1 MLAPAFGRP
10 PPSNFGRLGCLW
22 GEWILQALI
31 LSLGVC
37 LFTAV
42 AYGDI
47 RTRRIPNEFI
57 VAILAL
63 AALRIALAGDPIAGL
78 YTLLASGA
86 LFVATFLLFW
96 RGLLGGGDVKLI
108 GATGLLVGYHNLFE
122 FLFVMSVSGALIAVA
137 AFARNRLGLRRATS
151 PAPEDQERQALLT
164 VPYGAAIAVA
174 GIASLLLQNFRP
186 G

>member
-1 MLAPAFGRP
+1 VQAF
-10 PPSNFGRLGCLW
+10 
-22 GEWILQALI
+22 ILL
-31 LSLGVC
+31 LGVC
-37 LFTAV
+37 LFIAI

-47 RTRRIPNEFI
+47 RSRRIPNEFI

-63 AALRIALAGDPIAGL
+63 AAVRIALAGDPIAGL
-78 YTLLASGA
+78 YTLAASSA

-96 RGLLGGGDVKLI
+96 CGLLGGGDVKLI
-108 GATGLLVGYHNLFE
+108 GATGLLVGYHNFFE
-122 FLFVMSVSGALIAVA
+122 FLFVMSVSGALIALA
-137 AFARNRLGLRRATS
+137 ILARNRLELHRATT
-151 PAPEDQERQALLT
+151 PASEDREGRALLT

>member
-1 MLAPAFGRP
+1 MH
-10 PPSNFGRLGCLW
+10 
-22 GEWILQALI
+22 LQAFVLF
-31 LSLGVC
+31 LGVC

-42 AYGDI
+42 AYRDF

-63 AALRIALAGDPIAGL
+63 AALRLALVGDPIAGL
-78 YTLLASGA
+78 YTLAASCV

-137 AFARNRLGLRRATS
+137 VLARNKFGLRRATS
-151 PAPEDQERQALLT
+151 PAPEDQEKHALLT

-174 GIASLLLQNFRP
+174 AIASLLLQYLRP

>member
-1 MLAPAFGRP
+1 
-10 PPSNFGRLGCLW
+10 LGGFAAR
-22 GEWILQALI
+22 GEWVLQAFI
-31 LSLGVC
+31 LVLGSC
-37 LFTAV
+37 LFVAV
-42 AYGDI
+42 AYRDI

-63 AALRIALAGDPIAGL
+63 AALRLALAGDPVAGL
-78 YTLLASGA
+78 YTLAASGI

-137 AFARNRLGLRRATS
+137 ILARNRLGLHRAMT
-151 PAPEDQERQALLT
+151 PAPVDQERQALLT

-174 GIASLLLQNFRP
+174 GIVSLLLQNFRP